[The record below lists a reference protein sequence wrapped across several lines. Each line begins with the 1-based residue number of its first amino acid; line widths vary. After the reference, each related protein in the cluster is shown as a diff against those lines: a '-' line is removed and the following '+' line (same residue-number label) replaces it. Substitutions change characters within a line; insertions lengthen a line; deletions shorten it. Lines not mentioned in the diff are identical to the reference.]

1 MIQLC
6 PVRIARQFTSIHDS
20 GWLWLGWAP
29 HGAPRRGLAWL
40 GKDWRGKAW
49 RGVSRH
55 AQAGRGKARAG
66 RPSGQGLRVLTGGR
80 PPIVACLGKAGL
92 GSSRQGEAR
101 LGLAWRGLAGPDKA
115 RAAKGSGKRPRA
127 FAGDFGHRFCPSA
140 AGLGRAGRG
149 RARLGAAW
157 RGAAGPDSARQG
169 LQCSGQR
176 LRALTSALHEEITC
190 RTTGEMPTGLGSRRQ
205 SRASMPATS
214 SAAAAAARSD
224 WRSITSVMGRTS
236 RTMT

>member
-1 MIQLC
+1 MISPVNVRLLRSASRSSRAFSSGGRRTYVGLLFVDISYHRVMIQLC
-6 PVRIARQFTSIHDS
+6 PVRIARQFTPIHDS
-20 GWLWLGWAP
+20 GWLWLGLAP

-115 RAAKGSGKRPRA
+115 RAAEGSGKRPRA
-127 FAGDFGHRFCPSA
+127 FAGDFGHRLRSGRA
-140 AGLGRAGRG
+140 GQGKARHGVAGLGRAG
-149 RARLGAAW
+149 LGA
-157 RGAAGPDSARQG
+157 
-169 LQCSGQR
+169 
-176 LRALTSALHEEITC
+176 T
-190 RTTGEMPTGLGSRRQ
+190 
-205 SRASMPATS
+205 
-214 SAAAAAARSD
+214 
-224 WRSITSVMGRTS
+224 
-236 RTMT
+236 